1 MRLIMSARDRRLRL
15 AAVRL
20 ARRGARWLT
29 RSPAARLLRTRA
41 VSRLR
46 RRLLTVRADDV
57 LTVVQALEQKGVPI
71 WLAGGWGV
79 DALLGR
85 QTRAHHDVD
94 VIVSSTGGSLAR
106 SLELLDSI
114 GFHERVEGAL
124 NGARLPTPIR
134 LRDRSGCVV
143 DLIPTELA
151 TLPFSLTREGT
162 STDCADGLFAVGTI
176 DGWPVPCLSVG
187 AQLALHQ
194 GFVLESYQRRD
205 LDALCTRFHI
215 AVEARHP

>member
-1 MRLIMSARDRRLRL
+1 
-15 AAVRL
+15 
-20 ARRGARWLT
+20 
-29 RSPAARLLRTRA
+29 
-41 VSRLR
+41 
-46 RRLLTVRADDV
+46 
-57 LTVVQALEQKGVPI
+57 VPI

-94 VIVSSTGGSLAR
+94 VIVSSSDESLAR

-114 GFHERVEGAL
+114 GFHERVDSAL
-124 NGARLPTPIR
+124 NGARLPAPIR

-162 STDCADGLFAVGTI
+162 SADCADGWFAVGTI
-176 DGWPVPCLSVG
+176 DGSAVPCLSVG

-215 AVEARHP
+215 AVEARH